1 MPRLVHVSHLN
12 ASHDSPSEFYKSKAR
27 GDDLV
32 REAFPDATIVR
43 PSIMFGYEDRLLNNM
58 ARTSAQ
64 IPAPSL
70 ARSTDASPPFPSHSH
85 PSVADLVEAQPYAD
99 QDPPRACEF
108 PPASQRDRLLTPWL
122 GSIGL

>member
-1 MPRLVHVSHLN
+1 MHVSHLN

-64 IPAPSL
+64 IPACSL
-70 ARSTDASPPFPSHSH
+70 ARR
-85 PSVADLVEAQPYAD
+85 Y
-99 QDPPRACEF
+99 
-108 PPASQRDRLLTPWL
+108 
-122 GSIGL
+122 